1 MAKGRDDFPD
11 RSKKQFLT
19 KITNV
24 AMFAGLVTAYGTL
37 AAIAARFL
45 YPSRPAP
52 KGWMYVSP
60 LERFGRGESR
70 RFQTPSGEAINITR
84 QGTDGDVRDFV
95 ALSSVCP
102 HLGCQVHWEP
112 QNDRY
117 FCPCHNGVFSPD
129 GTATAG
135 PPADAGQSLV
145 EYPLKVDGDL
155 LFIEVS
161 LTELAKGPGRIEEL
175 PGPPGPG
182 HDPCLYASTR
192 IPGRRT

>member
-95 ALSSVCP
+95 ALSSVCRISDAKCTGN
-102 HLGCQVHWEP
+102 HRTIGIFARATTGCSH
-112 QNDRY
+112 R
-117 FCPCHNGVFSPD
+117 
-129 GTATAG
+129 TA
-135 PPADAGQSLV
+135 
-145 EYPLKVDGDL
+145 
-155 LFIEVS
+155 
-161 LTELAKGPGRIEEL
+161 RR
-175 PGPPGPG
+175 PPGLP
-182 HDPCLYASTR
+182 PMRVSRSSSTR
-192 IPGRRT
+192 SKSTAIFSSLRSH